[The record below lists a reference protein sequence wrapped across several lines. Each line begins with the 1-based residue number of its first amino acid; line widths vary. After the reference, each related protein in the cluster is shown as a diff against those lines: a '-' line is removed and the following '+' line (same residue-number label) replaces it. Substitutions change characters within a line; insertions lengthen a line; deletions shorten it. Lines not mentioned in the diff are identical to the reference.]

1 MTVVLLTLS
10 VALAW
15 GVVLAALS
23 GARRGEAAFRQFE
36 RKNGTVDAS
45 LGVTDGS
52 DSLLDELPAI
62 RALPEVGAAW
72 GFRFVILS
80 AADPTSPSGW
90 RRQLGLLPLDRD
102 GAEVFGRPIVVRG
115 RTPNPD
121 RAGEVAVDEELAS
134 RRHLSVG
141 SDYAVAAYTKT
152 QFGPAGQGLD
162 IPPAGDVVNLRVVG
176 IVRYPRDLR
185 PVESNQNNLYV
196 DTGDLYMT
204 PAYWQRFGPD
214 IASYG
219 VEAGVRLRP
228 RQRDISVFAGAVRPT
243 VGPSILVVPG
253 SSLDSS
259 EALLPIRAAIRLESR
274 ALVAFAALAA
284 LAALLVVGQALARQV
299 HAESASD
306 TALRSIG
313 MASPQLVAVAI
324 LAAAPT
330 ALLGTVGAAIV
341 AIALSPWTPVGVA
354 RRALVH
360 RGVSVDPLVLV
371 AGGAAIIAAVVTSSA
386 FPAWRAARQ
395 SAQPRQK
402 HHQLSPG
409 RSRLPVVIGSR
420 FGPIFTIGS
429 RAALLPSRRR
439 NTSSGRAVLFT
450 IGAAVCASVVAGT
463 FDASFE
469 RLKASPKRYGVTW
482 DVSVGNFANLDEL
495 SSAEHFLD
503 ADSSVADYAALARA
517 NVTVET
523 KEIEL
528 LGLKG
533 GKGAL
538 GLTHLQGRDPHGVK
552 EIALGTATLRR
563 LGKSVGD
570 TADLRAGPSDA
581 PHALLIVGRNVLNN
595 AGLGPIVPGEGAVV
609 DFELFGMLSPD
620 NAPQVLLVR
629 LDRTTDQR
637 RALDDLIQRFPNT
650 VVYPL
655 QPDVVRNISRISGM
669 PMIFAGIVA
678 FLAAASLLHALLS
691 SIRARQPEFAV
702 LRALGLL
709 RWQLAEVVGWQATTV
724 ALAGLVPG
732 VVLGVAGG
740 RWGWRL
746 LGTQLGVVPDP
757 IVPLTQLLRTAALV
771 LLLANLIA
779 LGPALIASHAEPA
792 EALRSE

>member
-1 MTVVLLTLS
+1 VLTVVLLTMS
-10 VALAW
+10 VGLVW

-52 DSLLDELPAI
+52 DSLLEKLPAI

-80 AADPTSPSGW
+80 AADPTSLSGR
-90 RRQLGLLPLDRD
+90 RRQLGLVPLDRD
-102 GAEVFGRPIVVRG
+102 GADVLGRPIVVRG
-115 RTPNPD
+115 RTPDPD

-134 RRHLSVG
+134 RRHLRVG
-141 SDYAVAAYTKT
+141 SDYAVAAYTKA
-152 QFGPAGQGLD
+152 QFGPAGEGLD

-185 PVESNQNNLYV
+185 PAESKQSNLYV
-196 DTGDLYMT
+196 DTGDLYLS
-204 PAYWQRFGPD
+204 PAYWQRYGPD

-228 RQRDISVFAGAVRPT
+228 RQGDVSAFAGAVRPT

-259 EALLPIRAAIRLESR
+259 EALLPIRSAIRLESR

-299 HAESASD
+299 HAGSTSD

-313 MASPQLVAVAI
+313 MTSPQLVAVAL

-330 ALLGTVGAAIV
+330 ALLGAVGAAIV
-341 AIALSPWTPVGVA
+341 AVALSPRTPVGVA

-360 RGVSVDPLVLV
+360 RGVSVDLLVLV
-371 AGGAAIIAAVVTSSA
+371 AGGACIIAAVAASSA

-395 SAQPRQK
+395 SAQPRQN
-402 HHQLSPG
+402 HRRLSAGGPPP
-409 RSRLPVVIGSR
+409 RVIPSR
-420 FGPIFTIGS
+420 FGPICTIGA
-429 RAALLPSRRR
+429 RAALLPSRRH

-450 IGAAVCASVVAGT
+450 MGAAVCASVVAAT
-463 FDASFE
+463 FGASFE

-495 SSAEHFLD
+495 STAEHFLD

-517 NVTVET
+517 STTVDT

-538 GLTHLQGRDPHGVK
+538 GLTHLQGRDPRGVE

-581 PHALLIVGRNVLNN
+581 PHAVRIVGRDVLNN

-637 RALDDLIQRFPNT
+637 RALDDLTQRFPNT

-669 PMIFAGIVA
+669 PLILAGIVA
-678 FLAAASLLHALLS
+678 FLAAASLLHALLG
-691 SIRARQPEFAV
+691 SIRARQREFAV

-709 RWQLAEVVGWQATTV
+709 RWQLAGVVGWQATTV

-746 LGTQLGVVPDP
+746 LSTQLGVVPDP
-757 IVPLTQLLRTAALV
+757 VVPHTQLLRTAALV
-771 LLLANLIA
+771 LLLANAIA